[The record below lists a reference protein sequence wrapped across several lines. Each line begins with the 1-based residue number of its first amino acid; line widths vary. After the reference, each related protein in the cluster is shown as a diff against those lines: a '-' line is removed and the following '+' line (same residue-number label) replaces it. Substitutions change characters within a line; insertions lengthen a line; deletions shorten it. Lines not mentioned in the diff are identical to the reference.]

1 MIKFSPNS
9 SLPLVSAVIPTRN
22 RPELVVRA
30 VRSAL
35 AQTYP
40 NLEIVVII
48 DGPDSSTVE
57 ALSDIYDDRLQ
68 FFELQ
73 DSVGGAQARNEGAQ
87 RANGE
92 WIGFLDDDDEWL
104 PDKIWKQIEIAN
116 RLGREFIICSRM
128 VVISPRMDDIWPKRF
143 PAKGE
148 SISEY
153 LLNRT
158 SFLKGEAQI
167 QTSSFLISKELFDR
181 IKFRSG
187 LKKHQD
193 LDLYLRAAKL
203 GDVKFFFDEN
213 ILSKWYIEQSI
224 LTVSQHKDWRYTL
237 EWATDNSHLFEGS
250 SLSGFLASQ
259 ASTEIPP
266 ESIGTGL
273 RLYIPIMMRGK
284 ARLID
289 YAILFLI
296 LFIKGEFRRKVS
308 GFLRNPSKV
317 SHAKF

>member
-40 NLEIVVII
+40 NLEVVVII
-48 DGPDSSTVE
+48 DGPDRSTVE
-57 ALSDIYDDRLQ
+57 ALSDIYDDRLR
-68 FFELQ
+68 FFELSN
-73 DSVGGAQARNEGAQ
+73 SVGGAQARNEGV
-87 RANGE
+87 RRSCGE

-116 RLGREFIICSRM
+116 RLGKEFIICSRM
-128 VVISPRMDDIWPKRF
+128 IVISPNTNDVWPKRF
-143 PAKGE
+143 PKNGE

-158 SFLKGEAQI
+158 RFFKGEAQI
-167 QTSSFLISKELFDR
+167 QTSSFLISKDIFDR
-181 IKFRSG
+181 VKFRSG

-193 LDLYLRAAKL
+193 LDLYLRAANL
-203 GDVKFFFDEN
+203 DGIKFFFDEN

-224 LTVSQHKDWRYTL
+224 PTVSQNKDWRYTL
-237 EWATDNSHLFEGS
+237 DWASENSHLFEGS

-266 ESIGTGL
+266 ESISIAL
-273 RLYIPIMMRGK
+273 RLYIPIMMRNN
-284 ARLID
+284 ARPID

-296 LFIKGEFRRKVS
+296 LLIRGEYRRKVS
-308 GFLRNPSKV
+308 GFIRNIPKRNYASL
-317 SHAKF
+317 